1 VTNWPEGYGLL
12 ELAETDSTNE
22 EARRRAAAGEQGP
35 LWIMAARQNAG
46 RGRRGHSWIMPP
58 DNLAATLLLRPGRPA
73 AVCAQLSF
81 AAALAVADMLALY
94 ARNGEVRLKWPN
106 DVLAFGRKIA
116 GILLES
122 ESGAEGL
129 EWLAIGIGVNLAAF
143 PEDTDLPAV
152 SLKALGVEPPT
163 PRQALPGLAA
173 AFAKWYEIWRTAGF
187 APLREAWLSRASG
200 LGRRIRVR
208 LAKEEFAGT
217 FRDIDEAGALVVG
230 LPQGVTRVVSAGEV
244 FF

>member
-1 VTNWPEGYGLL
+1 VTDWPEGYGLL
-12 ELAETDSTNE
+12 ELAETDSTNQ
-22 EARRRAAAGEQGP
+22 EACRRAQAGETGP
-35 LWIMAARQNAG
+35 LWISAAQQHAG
-46 RGRRGHSWIMPP
+46 RGRRGRAWTLQPG
-58 DNLAATLLLRPGRPA
+58 NLAATLLIRPGRPA
-73 AVCAQLSF
+73 ALCAQLSF
-81 AAALAVADMLALY
+81 AAALSVADMLAPY
-94 ARNGEVRLKWPN
+94 SHEVRLKWPN
-106 DVLAFGRKIA
+106 DVLASGKKIA

-129 EWLAIGIGVNLAAF
+129 TWLAIGIGVNLAAF

-152 SLKALGVEPPT
+152 SLKALGAAPPG
-163 PRQALPGLAA
+163 PREALSGLAA

-208 LAKEEFAGT
+208 LAKEEIAGT